1 MLQII
6 RSELKKLK
14 RLKIL
19 SIGII
24 SIVLSHII
32 SIIQLTARSQEKV
45 HFSNLL
51 DMNIWNNVTIILP
64 FTLTL
69 IGGYIINKEQIED
82 TQKNILVVPI
92 KWSRVIGAKMIIIFI
107 YSLFLALFNSILL
120 ICTGFILR
128 CSDINMN
135 SIMEAII
142 YLVIMQICTYIGV
155 LPIILF
161 FSKTRGK
168 YIWGTLFSMLLGVM
182 GVFISNGKLVNWH
195 PITTGFSIISYRM
208 GNDLYLNKVYSSV
221 AIIIYIMLSAIIY
234 IFYYKRNED

>member
-1 MLQII
+1 MFQII
-6 RSELKKLK
+6 RCELKKLK

-19 SIGII
+19 SVGII
-24 SIVLSHII
+24 SIVLSHVI
-32 SIIQLTARSQEKV
+32 SIMQQTAKSQDKIF
-45 HFSNLL
+45 FSNLL

-92 KWSRVIGAKMIIIFI
+92 KWSRVIGAKMITMLI
-107 YSLFLALFNSILL
+107 YSLFLALLNIIIL
-120 ICTGFILR
+120 ICTSFILQ
-128 CSDINMN
+128 CSGINRN
-135 SIMEAII
+135 TIIEAITS
-142 YLVIMQICTYIGV
+142 LVIMQVCTYIGV

-161 FSKTRGK
+161 FSKSRGK
-168 YIWGTLFSMLLGVM
+168 YIWGTLFSMIVGVI

-208 GNDLYLNKVYSSV
+208 GNDLYLNKVYSFV
-221 AIIIYIMLSAIIY
+221 AIIIYIMLSGIIY